1 MHSQNY
7 NVIDAGIYAKR
18 DYLTCPF
25 FEQEM
30 LKLLYYLWIWSIGL
44 TLIGTLIYGLVNFP
58 PDTITQHMIDQVE
71 YIIILSVCVI
81 LQAILSFIYTWAKRN
96 QNKEVILYKYVF
108 LSSIVI
114 SRIVLSNILTTAT
127 HLVFVYICLCSLFI
141 FLLLRS
147 HITNHRASLIFLRI
161 SLLLLSACALAM
173 IILYTNFDFYIPEHI
188 AFLTYSVIFTVF
200 FTVHTYDHW

>member
-71 YIIILSVCVI
+71 YIIILSACMI
-81 LQAILSFIYTWAKRN
+81 LQAILIFIYTWAKRN

-141 FLLLRS
+141 ILLRIYFYPPHYKPQS
-147 HITNHRASLIFLRI
+147 IFDLP
-161 SLLLLSACALAM
+161 
-173 IILYTNFDFYIPEHI
+173 TNFSATAICLCIGNDNPLHQ
-188 AFLTYSVIFTVF
+188 L
-200 FTVHTYDHW
+200 

>member
-25 FEQEM
+25 SEQEM

-44 TLIGTLIYGLVNFP
+44 TLIGTLIYDLVNFP

-81 LQAILSFIYTWAKRN
+81 LQAIMCFIYTWAKRN
-96 QNKEVILYKYVF
+96 QN
-108 LSSIVI
+108 
-114 SRIVLSNILTTAT
+114 
-127 HLVFVYICLCSLFI
+127 
-141 FLLLRS
+141 
-147 HITNHRASLIFLRI
+147 
-161 SLLLLSACALAM
+161 
-173 IILYTNFDFYIPEHI
+173 
-188 AFLTYSVIFTVF
+188 
-200 FTVHTYDHW
+200 